1 MERPAENHPERAPRK
16 LSASPSG
23 KHANFLDSFPEH
35 AGLSRAVAA
44 FEAGNYAETRRR
56 CEELLD
62 REEDEDVRDAAQE
75 LLHRMNP
82 DRLIVGILWAS
93 FALLA
98 LVTLWVY
105 SHGH

>member
-1 MERPAENHPERAPRK
+1 MERPAETPPEAKRK
-16 LSASPSG
+16 LSATPSS
-23 KHANFLDSFPEH
+23 KHARFLDSFPEH

-44 FEAGNYAETRRR
+44 FEDGNYAETRRR

-62 REEDEDVRDAAQE
+62 HEEDEDVRDAARE